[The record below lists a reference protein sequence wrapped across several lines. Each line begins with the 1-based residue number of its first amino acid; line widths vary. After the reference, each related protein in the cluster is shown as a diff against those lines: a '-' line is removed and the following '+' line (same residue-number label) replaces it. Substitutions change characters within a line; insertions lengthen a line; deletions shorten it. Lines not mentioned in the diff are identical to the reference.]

1 MSETYIRN
9 AVAQIQ
15 ERRSNAEP
23 ANAPGRV
30 SGLGIGQDGTLINTL
45 ERYVQNVRVACASI
59 FHILILA
66 QVPEPGTFNP
76 PNAKLFEHGQ
86 SIPNVSFLREHFL
99 REGRLTEDQALM
111 IIQRTTEV
119 FEAEPNLV
127 HVKSPVTS
135 EWPCRFFII
144 C

>member
-15 ERRSNAEP
+15 ERRSNAEA
-23 ANAPGRV
+23 ANGPGRV
-30 SGLGIGQDGTLINTL
+30 SGVGIGQDGTLINTL
-45 ERYVQNVRVACASI
+45 ERYVQNVSGLC
-59 FHILILA
+59 FTNHPLISA

-76 PNAKLFEHGQ
+76 PNAHLFEPGQ
-86 SIPNVSFLREHFL
+86 NIPNVSFLRQHFL
-99 REGRLTEDQALM
+99 HEGRLTEDQALM

-127 HVKSPVTS
+127 QVKSPVTS
-135 EWPCRFFII
+135 E
-144 C
+144 